1 VLPYV
6 VSLLAWFLFARGVD
20 TLQSVPGMSG
30 AGTMFAILD
39 MMKPG
44 ALAFAFPFLLE
55 CWHVRVE
62 WAAEVR
68 QIAYD
73 CCEEALERHL
83 R

>member
-1 VLPYV
+1 
-6 VSLLAWFLFARGVD
+6 
-20 TLQSVPGMSG
+20 MSG
-30 AGTMFAILD
+30 AGTTVAILD
-39 MMKPG
+39 MMKLG

-55 CWHVRVE
+55 LWHVRAE
-62 WAAEVR
+62 SAAEVR